1 MPPRSAASSARL
13 LARRGRGPNFCA
25 DSTLKRQPQG
35 MAAPA
40 GPRAQ
45 RFRQAVLHAVREQCV
60 VQLLLFI
67 SATSGE
73 WRGGGTA
80 PHGSSSPHSASLAAK
95 LGTGPP
101 QGPSWATRPPGAAPR
116 PGRCHAAPILRSL
129 QDRRCKSRIG
139 AAIRQHR
146 SFKRPDSPY
155 PLSREQFAHKNLKRT
170 ATAGGGDGFVRLGL
184 TTLIARHLPAAP

>member
-1 MPPRSAASSARL
+1 MSGRGQAEGIPGASCTDSAAMSE
-13 LARRGRGPNFCA
+13 GDVFCA

-116 PGRCHAAPILRSL
+116 PGRCRAAPIVRGLH
-129 QDRRCKSRIG
+129 DRRCKCKIG

-155 PLSREQFAHKNLKRT
+155 PLSAWKFRRVCTFRKLMRSVLSPTSVHL
-170 ATAGGGDGFVRLGL
+170 GGV
-184 TTLIARHLPAAP
+184 

>member
-1 MPPRSAASSARL
+1 MSGRGQAEGIPGASCTDSAAMSE
-13 LARRGRGPNFCA
+13 GDVFCA

-95 LGTGPP
+95 LGTD
-101 QGPSWATRPPGAAPR
+101 PSQTPSRGIQSPRGAASDRGLRRRRLWR
-116 PGRCHAAPILRSL
+116 PARACGKRADFGLSSL
-129 QDRRCKSRIG
+129 HI
-139 AAIRQHR
+139 
-146 SFKRPDSPY
+146 PMW
-155 PLSREQFAHKNLKRT
+155 E
-170 ATAGGGDGFVRLGL
+170 
-184 TTLIARHLPAAP
+184 PAEFCWGP

>member
-1 MPPRSAASSARL
+1 MSGRGQAEGIPGASCTDSAAMSE
-13 LARRGRGPNFCA
+13 GDVFCA

-95 LGTGPP
+95 LGTDPP

-116 PGRCHAAPILRSL
+116 PGRCHAAPIVRGLH
-129 QDRRCKSRIG
+129 DRRCKCKIG
-139 AAIRQHR
+139 AAIKQHR
-146 SFKRPDSPY
+146 SFKSLDSPY
-155 PLSREQFAHKNLKRT
+155 PLSDSSACL
-170 ATAGGGDGFVRLGL
+170 LGKK
-184 TTLIARHLPAAP
+184 I